1 MQENGTIDEECS
13 RGGLGRAHSKGRLRL
28 GDDGVLRFVNYRG
41 RVTRRHPLGIKEE
54 LLVVLPRSL
63 RRRMLL
69 LVHDSPLSGHMGQ
82 DRTWERARRAAW
94 WPYMKKDVVAYVQ
107 GCDRCQ
113 LHKRKKLPG
122 RAPLQ
127 NTDIPRRPL
136 NKVQI
141 DFCGPFHKSVP
152 DGMEYVLAIQD
163 ALSRYCILV
172 PTKDCRAE
180 TAAPVFR
187 ERWVCPFGIP
197 LIVQSDRGT
206 HFTAVVFEETCR
218 ALGIDHRM
226 SSPNHSQSQGQV
238 ERQNQLMDIMYGV

>member
-1 MQENGTIDEECS
+1 MWWRTFK
-13 RGGLGRAHSKGRLRL
+13 A
-28 GDDGVLRFVNYRG
+28 
-41 RVTRRHPLGIKEE
+41 
-54 LLVVLPRSL
+54 
-63 RRRMLL
+63 
-69 LVHDSPLSGHMGQ
+69 DS
-82 DRTWERARRAAW
+82 
-94 WPYMKKDVVAYVQ
+94 
-107 GCDRCQ
+107 CQ

-136 NKVQI
+136 DKVQI

-152 DGMEYVLAIQD
+152 EGMEYVLAIQD
-163 ALSRYCILV
+163 VFSRYCILV

-180 TAAPVFR
+180 TAARVFR
-187 ERWVCPFGIP
+187 ERWVCQIGIP

-226 SSPNHSQSQGQV
+226 IEFTKSPTISGSG
-238 ERQNQLMDIMYGV
+238 